1 MRRCMGGTVSRR
13 KFLSITLPAVVGA
26 AAVGGAVGYLATP
39 PKIVEKVVE
48 KPVGRKVK
56 AGYIYIGPV
65 GDYGW
70 SYSHDQGRKW
80 ADSHMGEGVAES
92 VTQESIPEAEVK
104 GAIESLI
111 EDGVNLIIGT
121 SFGYMDP
128 MAEMAEKYPDVY
140 FVHINGFR
148 AGALGNAPQNM
159 SVADINTYQVYYL
172 EGIAAGAVTQTG
184 SLGIIASH
192 PVPVIVRLVN
202 AFALGAR
209 YSYKKRTGK
218 EPKINLVWLLSWFDP
233 GKTRTAA
240 VSLIE
245 GVDADV
251 LSFAEDSPTTLQ
263 VAEEYWDKGRKVWS
277 FSHYTDMSSYGPRA
291 HLTGHIVNWGTIY
304 LDFYK
309 MIATNSWTSVDIW
322 AKIGDYL
329 PSKWA
334 KPVEESTLGKFE
346 GAVSVA
352 PVNPAVPE
360 EWLNH
365 MKLRYEQMKEGYF
378 EPFSS
383 EGNLGEPIR
392 DQDGEVRVEK
402 GGRADRT
409 TIMNMDWIVEYIQK

>member
-1 MRRCMGGTVSRR
+1 MGSEGRVSRR
-13 KFLSITLPAVVGA
+13 GFLGKAIPVAVGAAVVG
-26 AAVGGAVGYLATP
+26 GALGYYASP
-39 PKIVEKVVE
+39 PKVVE
-48 KPVGRKVK
+48 RVVERPIGRKVK
-56 AGYIYIGPV
+56 AGYIYVGPV

-70 SYSHDQGRKW
+70 SYSHDQGRLW
-80 ADSHMGEGVAES
+80 ADSRMEGLAES
-92 VTQESIPEAEVK
+92 ITMESVPEAE
-104 GAIESLI
+104 AESAMETLI
-111 EDGVNLIIGT
+111 EEGANLVVGT

-128 MAEMAEKYPDVY
+128 MAEMAEKNPDIY

-148 AGALGNAPQNM
+148 AGALGNAPENM
-159 SVADINTYQVYYL
+159 SVADINTYQIYYL

-184 SLGIIASH
+184 SLGIIAAH

-209 YSYKKRTGK
+209 YSYKKRTGR

-233 GKTRTAA
+233 GKTRSAA

-245 GVDADV
+245 DTGADV

-263 VAEEYWDKGRKVWS
+263 VAEEYWDKGKRVWS
-277 FSHYTDMSSYGPRA
+277 FSHYNDMSRYGPRA
-291 HLTGHIVNWGTIY
+291 HLTGHIVNWGTVY
-304 LDFYK
+304 LDFYR
-309 MIATNSWTSVDIW
+309 MVATDSWTSLDIW
-322 AKIGDYL
+322 AKVGDYL

-334 KPVEESTLGKFE
+334 KPVEESTLGKPE
-346 GAVSVA
+346 GAVYMA

-360 EWLNH
+360 EWLDL
-365 MKLRYEQMKEGYF
+365 MKLRYEQMKEGLF

-392 DQDGEVRVEK
+392 SQDGEVKVEV

-409 TIMNMDWIVEYIQK
+409 TIMNMDWLVEYIEG